1 MESIIMRNNYYN
13 YSFLFVIIF
22 LGRDSMQ
29 YSYFDSFKNFALQRR
44 REVVFVLSL
53 LIISVLLYVFQD
65 GYASRLKNEEFNEI
79 QGFLLEIREKDKDIY
94 NKLEVEEVEK
104 VVKGIDV
111 SSWQGDINWDKVKNT
126 GIDFVMIRCGFRNLS
141 NDEIHEDNKF
151 AYNIKEAN
159 RVGIPVGIYFYSTA
173 INEKEV
179 LEEAT
184 FVLNLIKD
192 YEVIYPVVYDFELF
206 NQKRTKGVNIKR
218 INDNAV
224 KFLDYLRAHGYRGML
239 YSNLNALNNYW
250 NLDLFE
256 GYKLWYAQ
264 YIDKVTYDGKYDMWQ
279 YTDKGRID
287 GIKGYVDLN
296 ESYYDYV
303 VVND

>member
-1 MESIIMRNNYYN
+1 
-13 YSFLFVIIF
+13 
-22 LGRDSMQ
+22 MQ
-29 YSYFDSFKNFALQRR
+29 YSYFDEFKNFALQRK

-53 LIISVLLYVFQD
+53 LIVSVLLSVFQD
-65 GYASRLKNEEFNEI
+65 GYSKRVKNEEFEEI
-79 QGFLLEIREKDKDIY
+79 QGYLLEIREKDKDIY
-94 NKLEVEEVEK
+94 NELEVREIERT
-104 VVKGIDV
+104 VKGIDV
-111 SSWQGDINWDKVKNT
+111 SSWQGEINWDKVKNA

-141 NDEIHEDNKF
+141 NDEIHEDSRF

-159 RVGIPVGIYFYSTA
+159 RVGIPVGVYFYSTA

-192 YEVIYPVVYDFELF
+192 YDVIYPVVYDFELF

>member
-1 MESIIMRNNYYN
+1 
-13 YSFLFVIIF
+13 
-22 LGRDSMQ
+22 MQ
-29 YSYFDSFKNFALQRR
+29 YSYFDEFKNFALQRK

-53 LIISVLLYVFQD
+53 LIVSVLLSVFHD
-65 GYASRLKNEEFNEI
+65 GYSKRVKNEEFEEI
-79 QGFLLEIREKDKDIY
+79 QGYLLELREKDKDIY
-94 NKLEVEEVEK
+94 NELEVREIERT
-104 VVKGIDV
+104 VKGIDV
-111 SSWQGDINWDKVKNT
+111 SSWQGEINWDKVKNA

-141 NDEIHEDNKF
+141 NDEIHEDSRF

-159 RVGIPVGIYFYSTA
+159 RVGIPVGVYFYSTA

-192 YEVIYPVVYDFELF
+192 YDVIYPVVYDFELF

-224 KFLDYLRAHGYRGML
+224 KFLDYLRAHGYMGML
-239 YSNLNALNNYW
+239 YTNLNAINNHW
-250 NLDLFE
+250 NLELFE
-256 GYKLWYAQ
+256 GFKLWYAQ
-264 YIDKVTYDGKYDMWQ
+264 YIDEVTYEGKYDMWQ
-279 YTDKGRID
+279 YTDRGRID

-296 ESYYDYV
+296 ESYLDYEV
-303 VVND
+303 IK

>member
-1 MESIIMRNNYYN
+1 MR
-13 YSFLFVIIF
+13 
-22 LGRDSMQ
+22 
-29 YSYFDSFKNFALQRR
+29 FK
-44 REVVFVLSL
+44 V
-53 LIISVLLYVFQD
+53 
-65 GYASRLKNEEFNEI
+65 
-79 QGFLLEIREKDKDIY
+79 FLLEIREKDKDIY

>member
-1 MESIIMRNNYYN
+1 
-13 YSFLFVIIF
+13 
-22 LGRDSMQ
+22 MQ
-29 YSYFDSFKNFALQRR
+29 YSYFDEFKNFALQRK

-53 LIISVLLYVFQD
+53 LIVSVLLSVFQD
-65 GYASRLKNEEFNEI
+65 GYSKRVKNEEFEEI
-79 QGFLLEIREKDKDIY
+79 QGYLLEIREKDKDIY
-94 NKLEVEEVEK
+94 NELEVREIERT
-104 VVKGIDV
+104 VKGIDV
-111 SSWQGDINWDKVKNT
+111 SSWQGEINWDKVKNA

-141 NDEIHEDNKF
+141 NDEIHEDSRF

-159 RVGIPVGIYFYSTA
+159 RVGIPVGVYFYSTA

-192 YEVIYPVVYDFELF
+192 YDVIYPVVYDFELF

-224 KFLDYLRAHGYRGML
+224 KFLDYLRAHGYMGML
-239 YSNLNALNNYW
+239 YTNLNAINNRW
-250 NLDLFE
+250 NLELFE
-256 GYKLWYAQ
+256 GFKLWYAQ
-264 YIDKVTYDGKYDMWQ
+264 YIDEVTYEGKYDMWQ
-279 YTDKGRID
+279 YTDRGRID

-296 ESYYDYV
+296 ESYLDYEV
-303 VVND
+303 IK